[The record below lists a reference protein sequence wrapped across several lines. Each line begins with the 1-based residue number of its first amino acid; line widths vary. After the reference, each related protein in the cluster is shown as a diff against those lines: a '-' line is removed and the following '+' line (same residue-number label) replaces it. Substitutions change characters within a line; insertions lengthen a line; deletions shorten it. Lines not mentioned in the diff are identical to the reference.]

1 MNARS
6 TARVVAWLA
15 LAGAATGPFADVA
28 HAYSA
33 PSDQDLV
40 RVNGRVT
47 AISGVDV
54 YIDVGRDE
62 LVRVGDTALF
72 FPPGVSSV
80 EGTVRAVARH
90 SARVELAPG
99 SAPVETGVRVEVL
112 VPRERTTPK
121 PQPTPPAPQA
131 PPAGGEKPTEPAP
144 SAQPAPAP
152 AKPPPVHPPWS
163 APPESWSSDK
173 PLLAP
178 AFGIAPKERP
188 REIDGRAW
196 IDLRDTHDDVGGSK
210 EYFFGRVGGAL
221 RVTNPFG
228 AGGAL
233 EVESEVLQR
242 NDSISD
248 STGSSSDSDTQ
259 LYVRRLAYVV
269 GDTREDPTRLS
280 IGRFYASEFPEL
292 GTVDGVE
299 WVRRTSGGS
308 RYGAHVGGLPRPFPG
323 AALFEDYGASVFGR
337 YAVDESERLTFGGAF
352 QTTWHAGDPDR
363 DLLLLQSSWRPSKAF
378 AWNTSAWLDWY
389 TQDDVNKSS
398 GFELTEISTQVRW
411 TFRPDW
417 GTSARLSHRVYPEL
431 LREDFA
437 GVSPELLQDGEL
449 DRGSLSLWHA
459 LTDRVRIEGRV
470 DAWQDQDDDGQS
482 YELGTTLRDVLYE
495 RGAFNASVFHVDG
508 TFSSGLGARAS
519 ASRSW
524 ERTFAT
530 LGYEYA
536 SFDQKGVVGEQAN
549 LAHHAV
555 FGSLDLPLGDRWSV
569 TLSGDSRFGDEQD
582 SWSVGLMLQVRY

>member
-1 MNARS
+1 MSARQ
-6 TARVVAWLA
+6 AIVIGVVLA
-15 LAGAATGPFADVA
+15 LSGIPSPELARGA
-28 HAYSA
+28 HARA
-33 PSDQDLV
+33 ALGEQDEL
-40 RVNGRVT
+40 RVPGTVT
-47 AISGVDV
+47 AISGVEV
-54 YIDVGRDE
+54 YIDIGRDQ
-62 LVRVGDTALF
+62 LVRAGDTAVF

-99 SAPVETGVRVEVL
+99 SAPVEVGVRVEVL
-112 VPRERTTPK
+112 VPRERAK
-121 PQPTPPAPQA
+121 PPP
-131 PPAGGEKPTEPAP
+131 
-144 SAQPAPAP
+144 QPAPTPQRPADATPNAP
-152 AKPPPVHPPWS
+152 QPPVAPVTPPVKPPPVHPPWT
-163 APPESWSSDK
+163 APPESWSTDK

-178 AFGIAPKERP
+178 AFGLAPEERP
-188 REIDGRAW
+188 REVDGRAW

-210 EYFFGRVGGAL
+210 EYFFGRVGTAV

-228 AGGAL
+228 RGGAL

-242 NDSISD
+242 NDSFAD
-248 STGSSSDSDTQ
+248 GTSDSDTQ

-280 IGRFYASEFPEL
+280 IGRFYAHEFPEL

-299 WVRRTSGGS
+299 WTRRTSGGS
-308 RYGAHVGGLPRPFPG
+308 RFGFHAGGLPRPFPG

-352 QTTWHAGDPDR
+352 QTTWHEGEADR

-389 TQDDVNKSS
+389 TQDDTSKSS
-398 GFELTEISTQVRW
+398 GFELTELSTQARW
-411 TFRPDW
+411 TFLPDW
-417 GTSARLSHRVYPEL
+417 GTSVRLSHRVYPEL

-449 DRGSLSLWHA
+449 DRGSLTLWHA
-459 LTDRVRIEGRV
+459 LTERVRLDARV
-470 DAWQDQDDDGQS
+470 DAWRDQDDSGEN
-482 YELGTTLRDVLYE
+482 YELGTSLRDVLYE
-495 RGAFNASVFHVDG
+495 RGTFHASVFHVDG
-508 TFSSGLGARAS
+508 TYSSGFGVRAS

-549 LAHHAV
+549 LAHHALY
-555 FGSLDLPLGDRWSV
+555 GSLDLPLGDRWSL

-582 SWSVGLMLQVRY
+582 SWGAGLMLQVRY